1 MSPEHSLAATAVH
14 AWMLNVARAEKI
26 FLGRSD
32 AALGAE
38 IAPGKNR
45 LVYLFG
51 HLIAVHDGMLPLLG
65 IGPRRHP
72 ELDAVFLTEAD
83 RTTTDLPSAAELAS
97 LWREVHDE
105 LKAGF
110 DSFSPADWTK
120 PHTAMT
126 DDEFA
131 ANPLRNRLAVLLNR
145 TAHMAYHLG
154 QCALASPAE

>member
-1 MSPEHSLAATAVH
+1 MQPEHSLAATAVH
-14 AWMLNVARAEKI
+14 AWTLNLARAEKI

-32 AALGAE
+32 EALAAE

-83 RTTTDLPSAAELAS
+83 RTTTRLPSAAELTR
-97 LWREVHDE
+97 LWRDVHGE

-145 TAHMAYHLG
+145 TAHMAYHVG
-154 QCALASPAE
+154 QCALVSPVE

>member
-1 MSPEHSLAATAVH
+1 MTPEHSLAATAVH
-14 AWMLNVARAEKI
+14 AWTLNLGRAEKI

-32 AALGAE
+32 EELGAE

-72 ELDAVFLTEAD
+72 ELDALFLTEAD
-83 RTTTDLPSAAELAS
+83 RTTTDLPSAAGLTA
-97 LWREVHDE
+97 LWREVHGE

-145 TAHMAYHLG
+145 TAHMAYHVG
-154 QCALASPAE
+154 QCALVSPAE

>member
-1 MSPEHSLAATAVH
+1 MLPEHSLAATAVH
-14 AWMLNVARAEKI
+14 AWTLNLGRAEKI

-32 AALGAE
+32 QALAAE

-51 HLIAVHDGMLPLLG
+51 HLIAVHDSMLPLLG

-83 RTTTDLPSAAELAS
+83 RSTTRLPSAAELTA
-97 LWREVHDE
+97 LWRDVHGE

-154 QCALASPAE
+154 QCALVSPAE